1 MDEVEKAKLKLELRN
16 LRKKRAVA
24 SHSVNFYL
32 LLIIVILM
40 VALASAAVYFLWR
53 HGAVIEENEEFVGAK
68 SATDIRLNEC
78 RANLGEL
85 TQNLQS
91 LSEELNISSSSKEGL
106 NKLYS
111 DLSNLK
117 ASLEANLTNTKSGLN
132 ACNLQIVEARNDR
145 DEAIG
150 QLNIEINKY
159 NQLMLSTNKSVTN
172 LNNKIDSL
180 ELQLSA
186 VKGDLKDIRDCIED
200 NNCTSCDDL

>member
-16 LRKKRAVA
+16 LRKKRAIA

-40 VALASAAVYFLWR
+40 VALASAALYFLWR
-53 HGAVIEENEEFVGAK
+53 HGTVIEENEEFVGAK

-78 RANLGEL
+78 RANLEKL

-111 DLSNLK
+111 DLSDLK
-117 ASLEANLTNTKSGLN
+117 ASLEANLTNTKSGLS
-132 ACNLQIVEARNDR
+132 ACNMYLIEARNDR

-150 QLNIEINKY
+150 ELNVEINKY
-159 NQLMLSTNKSVTN
+159 NQLMANTNRTITN
-172 LNNKIDSL
+172 LENRVDNL
-180 ELQLSA
+180 NLQISA
-186 VKGDLKDIRDCIED
+186 LKGDLKDIRNCIED
-200 NNCTSCDDL
+200 SNCTSCDDL